1 MYKAV
6 IVTAVVGLSGCAP
19 TGPKVGMANPASTY
33 CVDIGGSV
41 SIQNTGGGDIG
52 ICTLPDGSTIEEW
65 ELFRRDNPQR

>member
-19 TGPKVGMANPASTY
+19 TESKVGMANPASTY